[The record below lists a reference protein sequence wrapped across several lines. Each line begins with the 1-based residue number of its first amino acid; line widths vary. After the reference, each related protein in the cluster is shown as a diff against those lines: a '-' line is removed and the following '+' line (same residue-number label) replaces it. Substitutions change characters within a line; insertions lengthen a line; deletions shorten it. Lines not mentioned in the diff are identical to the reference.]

1 MVDLCPPR
9 GACMTERNS
18 LAAMEARAP
27 ASANGDAPIPF
38 ANPFAQYET
47 YRTEI
52 NAAIQSVLEKGH
64 YILGENVAA
73 FEHELSAYLGVENTI
88 GVANGTDALVLA
100 LKGLQ
105 IGAGD
110 EVIIPSMTAV
120 ATAAAVTL
128 TGATPVFA
136 DIDPAHYTIDP
147 ESISK
152 KITPKTKAII
162 AVHLYGQPADIDT
175 IQTIAKQN
183 NLKFIEDCAQAIG
196 AQYRDKKIGSFGDIA
211 CFSFFPTK
219 NLGAIGDGGA
229 VVTNNTEIAQRIRM
243 LRQYGWDEARVSHI
257 HGMNSRLDELQA
269 AILRVK
275 LPYLDRDTEQRNA
288 VAAFYNEALKNNN
301 IVKPAVRKDAF
312 HAYHLYVIQCDHR
325 DDVVKKLKTHNII
338 AGVHYT
344 KAAHQMPAYF
354 NETIQL
360 PITENLAL
368 RTLSLPMYPELQVS
382 ELERVIHAL
391 ST

>member
-1 MVDLCPPR
+1 LQIVVWYLIKLKQVLKIKYRYGCLGFYIKGNM
-9 GACMTERNS
+9 MIS
-18 LAAMEARAP
+18 
-27 ASANGDAPIPF
+27 F

-64 YILGENVAA
+64 YILGENVAS
-73 FEHELSAYLGVENTI
+73 FEREFSAYLGVENAI

-105 IGAGD
+105 IGSGD

-128 TGATPVFA
+128 AGATPVFA
-136 DIDPAHYTIDP
+136 DIDANYYTIDP

-152 KITPKTKAII
+152 KIKSKTKAII
-162 AVHLYGQPADIDT
+162 AVHLYGQPADIDA
-175 IQTIAKQN
+175 IQVIAKQH
-183 NLKFIEDCAQAIG
+183 NLKFIEDCAQAVG
-196 AQYRDKKIGSFGDIA
+196 SRYRDKKIGSFGDVA

-229 VVTNNTEIAQRIRM
+229 VVTSDAEVAQRIRM
-243 LRQYGWDEARVSHI
+243 LRQYGWDDARISQM

-275 LPYLDRDTEQRNA
+275 LPYLDRDTEKRNA
-288 VAAFYNEALKNNN
+288 VAAFYNEALKNKNV
-301 IVKPAVRKDAF
+301 IIPRVREHAF
-312 HAYHLYVIQCDHR
+312 HAYHLYVIQCDDR
-325 DDVVKKLKTHNII
+325 DDKVNQLKKHNII
-338 AGVHYT
+338 AGIHYA
-344 KAAHQMPAYF
+344 KAAHHMPTYF
-354 NETIQL
+354 NAEIKL
-360 PITENLAL
+360 PVTDNLAL
-368 RTLSLPMYPELQVS
+368 RTLSLPMYPELLMNEQQEIMS
-382 ELERVIHAL
+382 AF
-391 ST
+391 

>member
-1 MVDLCPPR
+1 M
-9 GACMTERNS
+9 
-18 LAAMEARAP
+18 
-27 ASANGDAPIPF
+27 IPF

-47 YRTEI
+47 HRTEI

-64 YILGENVAA
+64 YILGDNVTA
-73 FEHELSAYLGVENTI
+73 FEREFSEYLTVENTI

-105 IGAGD
+105 IGPGD

-128 TGATPVFA
+128 SGATPIFA
-136 DIDPAHYTIDP
+136 DIDPAYYTIDP

-152 KITPKTKAII
+152 KITLKTKAII

-175 IQTIAKQN
+175 IQLIAKQH
-183 NLKFIEDCAQAIG
+183 NLKFIEDCAQAVG
-196 AQYRDKKIGSFGDIA
+196 ARFKDKKIGSFGDVA

-229 VVTNNTEIAQRIRM
+229 VVTNNADLALRIRM
-243 LRQYGWDEARVSHI
+243 LRQYGWDEARMSQM

-275 LPYLDRDTEQRNA
+275 LPYLDRDTEKRNA
-288 VAAFYNEALKNNN
+288 VAAFYNQALKNKN
-301 IVKPAVRKDAF
+301 VMMPRVREHAF

-325 DDVVKKLKTHNII
+325 DEMVNQLKKQNII
-338 AGVHYT
+338 AGIHYA
-344 KAAHQMPAYF
+344 KAAHHMPAYF
-354 NETIQL
+354 NPDIKL
-360 PITENLAL
+360 PVTDNLAL
-368 RTLSLPMYPELQVS
+368 HTLSLPMYPELQAD
-382 ELERVIHAL
+382 ELERVVNAL

>member
-1 MVDLCPPR
+1 M
-9 GACMTERNS
+9 
-18 LAAMEARAP
+18 
-27 ASANGDAPIPF
+27 IPF

-47 YRTEI
+47 HRTEI

-64 YILGENVAA
+64 YILGDNVTA
-73 FEHELSAYLGVENTI
+73 FEREFSEYLTVENTI

-105 IGAGD
+105 IGPGD

-128 TGATPVFA
+128 SGATPIFA
-136 DIDPAHYTIDP
+136 DIDPAYYTIDP

-152 KITPKTKAII
+152 KITLKTKAII

-175 IQTIAKQN
+175 IQLIAKQH
-183 NLKFIEDCAQAIG
+183 NLKFIEDCAQAVG
-196 AQYRDKKIGSFGDIA
+196 ARFKDKKIGSFGDVA

-229 VVTNNTEIAQRIRM
+229 VVTNNADLALRIRM
-243 LRQYGWDEARVSHI
+243 LRQYGWDEARMSQM

-275 LPYLDRDTEQRNA
+275 LPYLDRDTEKRNA
-288 VAAFYNEALKNNN
+288 VAAFYNQALKNKN
-301 IVKPAVRKDAF
+301 VMMPRVREHAF

-325 DDVVKKLKTHNII
+325 DEMVNQLKKHNII
-338 AGVHYT
+338 AGIHYA
-344 KAAHQMPAYF
+344 KAAHHMPAYF
-354 NETIQL
+354 NPDIKL
-360 PITENLAL
+360 PVTDNLAL
-368 RTLSLPMYPELQVS
+368 HTLSLPMYPELQAD
-382 ELERVIHAL
+382 ELERVVNAL

>member
-1 MVDLCPPR
+1 MI
-9 GACMTERNS
+9 S
-18 LAAMEARAP
+18 
-27 ASANGDAPIPF
+27 F
-38 ANPFAQYET
+38 ANPYAQYDT

-52 NAAIQSVLEKGH
+52 NTAIQSVLEKGH

-73 FEHELSAYLGVENTI
+73 FEREFSDYLGVENAI

-100 LKGLQ
+100 LKGLE

-136 DIDPAHYTIDP
+136 DIDPTYYTIDP
-147 ESISK
+147 DSISK
-152 KITPKTKAII
+152 KITSKTKAII
-162 AVHLYGQPADIDT
+162 AVHLYGQPADIDA
-175 IQTIAKQN
+175 IQSIAKQHH
-183 NLKFIEDCAQAIG
+183 LKFIEDCAQAVG
-196 AQYRDKKIGSFGDIA
+196 ARYHDKKIGSFGDVA

-229 VVTNNTEIAQRIRM
+229 VVTNDADVAQRIHM
-243 LRQYGWDEARVSHI
+243 LRQYGWDDARISQL

-275 LPYLDRDTEQRNA
+275 LPYLDRDTEKRNA
-288 VAAFYNEALKNNN
+288 VAAFYNDALKNNN
-301 IVKPAVRKDAF
+301 IIKPAVRKHAF
-312 HAYHLYVIQCDHR
+312 HAYHLYVIQCNHR
-325 DDVVKKLKTHNII
+325 DDIVKKLKTHNII
-338 AGVHYT
+338 AGVHYA

-368 RTLSLPMYPELQVS
+368 RTLSLPMYPELSLKEQEMIVS
-382 ELERVIHAL
+382 ILQEI
-391 ST
+391 